1 MTKAGEK
8 LQTARLEKGLTL
20 EDVAKGTKI
29 KIDFLKYIEEGKYNK
44 LPSVSY
50 AYGFV
55 RNYAGFL
62 GISEKEIM
70 PLFKREF
77 DEEKDYLVL
86 PKGFEKTEEFSIAKF
101 KVKRTIAVLVV
112 FFILFLGYISFQYRY
127 AFIDPPLEIISPAKN
142 FTISSS
148 QVTIIGKTDPNSTVY
163 VGMGLVSVDQNGVF
177 KKTVS
182 VFPGET
188 IVQVRVINKF
198 SRETDKQIKIE
209 IKAGS

>member
-20 EDVAKGTKI
+20 ENVSKGTKI
-29 KIDFLKYIEEGKYNK
+29 KIDFLKNIEEGEYEK

-55 RNYAGFL
+55 RSYAGFL
-62 GISEKEIM
+62 GIPAKEIM

-77 DEEKDYLVL
+77 DEEKVYRVL
-86 PKGFEKTEEFSIAKF
+86 PKGFEKTEEFPVSRRR
-101 KVKRTIAVLVV
+101 VKQTVAILIVV
-112 FFILFLGYISFQYRY
+112 FVLFLGYILFQYRY

-142 FTISSS
+142 FTVSSS
-148 QVTIIGKTDPNSTVY
+148 QVTIVGKTDPNATVY
-163 VGMGLVSVDQNGVF
+163 VGMALISVGQDGTF
-177 KKTVS
+177 KKTIN

-188 IVQVRVINKF
+188 TVQIRVVNKF

-209 IKAGS
+209 IKPGA

>member
-8 LQTARLEKGLTL
+8 LQTARIEKGLTL

-29 KIDFLKYIEEGKYNK
+29 KVDFLRHIEEGKYNK

-62 GISEKEIM
+62 GIPEKEIM

-77 DEEKDYLVL
+77 DEEKAYRVL
-86 PKGFEKTEEFSIAKF
+86 PKGFERKEEFSVVKF
-101 KVKRTIAVLVV
+101 KVKRTIAILAIV
-112 FFILFLGYISFQYRY
+112 FVLFLGYMSFQYRY
-127 AFIDPPLEIISPAKN
+127 AFINPPLEIVSPTKT

-148 QVTIIGKTDPNSTVY
+148 QVTIIGKTDPNATVY
-163 VGMGLVSVDQNGVF
+163 VGMALVSVDQNGVF
-177 KKTVS
+177 KKTIN